1 MAEKKIK
8 KGEKVEKVEKGGK
21 KVRTGTRTRS
31 KSKTKTKTKTTK
43 TTKSRKQKGGVS
55 LDKAAVS
62 TIDSMMNLGKSIF
75 KEMDAIMNMGNDFN
89 KATNPSLPNQTTP
102 DQQVLQNN
110 AEYKAPTM
118 PKARV

>member
-1 MAEKKIK
+1 MAEKKLRKRTKSVERKPRK
-8 KGEKVEKVEKGGK
+8 K
-21 KVRTGTRTRS
+21 TGTV
-31 KSKTKTKTKTTK
+31 TKTKKTKGTK
-43 TTKSRKQKGGVS
+43 KMKQRGGVS

-89 KATNPSLPNQTTP
+89 KATNPTLPNQTTP

-110 AEYKAPTM
+110 SVYKAPNF

>member
-1 MAEKKIK
+1 MAEKKLRKRTKSVERKPRK
-8 KGEKVEKVEKGGK
+8 KTE
-21 KVRTGTRTRS
+21 
-31 KSKTKTKTKTTK
+31 TKTKKTKVTK
-43 TTKSRKQKGGVS
+43 KTKQRGGVS

-89 KATNPSLPNQTTP
+89 KATNPTLPNQTTP

-110 AEYKAPTM
+110 SVYKAPNF